1 MLDRGILLLPAVEP
15 GSGPFPGRPARWTEA
30 RLAPGERAAAVSFY
44 LALMTATC
52 LELIGA
58 EGPTVL
64 EGPFTANAAYRRM
77 LAAATGRP
85 VLRSDAGS
93 TGTSLGAALL
103 AMPTAPPFDTRPDAP
118 DPDAARLAAYAA
130 AWRARL

>member
-1 MLDRGILLLPAVEP
+1 
-15 GSGPFPGRPARWTEA
+15 
-30 RLAPGERAAAVSFY
+30 
-44 LALMTATC
+44 MTATC
-52 LELIGA
+52 LALIGA
-58 EGPTVL
+58 EGPTML
-64 EGPFTANAAYRRM
+64 EGPFTANARYRRM

-85 VLRSDAGS
+85 VLRSDAGR

-103 AMPTAPPFDTRPDAP
+103 ATPASPPFDARPDGP

>member
-1 MLDRGILLLPAVEP
+1 MLDRETSCSCRRRSRAPAR
-15 GSGPFPGRPARWTEA
+15 SRATRPAGPKPASTA
-30 RLAPGERAAAVSFY
+30 GERAAAVSFY

-52 LELIGA
+52 LDLIGA

-64 EGPFTANAAYRRM
+64 EGPFAANAAYRRM

-103 AMPTAPPFDTRPDAP
+103 ATPISPPFAPAGCARPE
-118 DPDAARLAAYAA
+118 AARLAAYAA